1 MLDRFIQIHGTD
13 RDVPWEEMYEKLVA
27 FKDQNGHCC
36 VPLQY
41 APCPDLRRWLHK
53 QRFERNIGR
62 LPAALASQLE
72 TLGVVWSAKED
83 DFLGMLHELEKFKAS
98 HGHCRVPSDYPPN
111 PKLGK
116 WLKGIVNTQRQHLL
130 AENKAARLTALGVE
144 WDRNIHEEKW
154 NAMFEAL
161 AGFKERQGH
170 CNVPRVYPE
179 NEALA
184 VWLETQRTNERYDKI
199 NPDRK
204 AKLSAIGVTWRNRN
218 GKRDGWDTR
227 ISELKRF
234 KETHGHCNV
243 DWNQADGLGLWILA
257 CKYKQKNSLL
267 PPERE
272 HELASLG
279 IDFKATKNE
288 SKWHEMYRTLSQY
301 KKQFGHCNVKF
312 AENKKLSNWVK
323 TMRHKQHKGLLDP
336 EREAKLTSLG
346 IAWIATKPPKDGE
359 SNA

>member
-1 MLDRFIQIHGTD
+1 MQGQGLSSSRGC
-13 RDVPWEEMYEKLVA
+13 LVSRHRQR
-27 FKDQNGHCC
+27 KR
-36 VPLQY
+36 
-41 APCPDLRRWLHK
+41 LRPSDSW
-53 QRFERNIGR
+53 
-62 LPAALASQLE
+62 AL
-72 TLGVVWSAKED
+72 
-83 DFLGMLHELEKFKAS
+83 LHELEKFKAS
-98 HGHCRVPSDYPPN
+98 HGTCRVPSDYPPN

-116 WLKGIVNTQRQHLL
+116 WLKGIVNTRRQHLL

-179 NEALA
+179 NQALA

-218 GKRDGWDTR
+218 GKRDGWDSR

-243 DWNQADGLGLWILA
+243 DWNQADSRSASTRICGRWRKRW
-257 CKYKQKNSLL
+257 KYSGNHAAARRKYT
-267 PPERE
+267 R
-272 HELASLG
+272 
-279 IDFKATKNE
+279 
-288 SKWHEMYRTLSQY
+288 
-301 KKQFGHCNVKF
+301 
-312 AENKKLSNWVK
+312 
-323 TMRHKQHKGLLDP
+323 
-336 EREAKLTSLG
+336 
-346 IAWIATKPPKDGE
+346 
-359 SNA
+359 